1 MIIST
6 SQPYFAPFPGF
17 FYKMTLC
24 DVIVLLD
31 HVQFPR
37 GTTWITRN
45 RFKNDQGT
53 LWMTI
58 PVKKKG
64 LGLQKINGVDVY
76 HEGDWFRKHFLSLI
90 NAYGNAPYFKDH
102 FSFLENLFSAEYEK
116 LIDLNMNIIHHLKK
130 NLSIGT
136 KVVLSS
142 HLDVAS
148 NGNQLL
154 VDICRELGAT
164 RYVAQRPARKY
175 LDPDLFNDAKI
186 QLQFFKPPELV
197 YPQLWGDFI
206 PNLSTFDLIF
216 NCGPKAVDI
225 LTCTNPEQDIFT
237 I

>member
-31 HVQFPR
+31 DVQFPR

-53 LWMTI
+53 LWMTV

-64 LGLQKINGVDVY
+64 LGLQKIKAVDIY
-76 HEGDWFRKHFLSLI
+76 HDGNWARKHFLSLN
-90 NAYGNAPYFKDH
+90 NAYRNAPYFKDH
-102 FSFLENLFSAEYEK
+102 LNLLEGLFSAKHEK
-116 LIDLNMNIIHHLKK
+116 LIGLNLEIIDFLKK
-130 NLSIGT
+130 YLHIET

-142 HLDVAS
+142 QLSVTSHGD
-148 NGNQLL
+148 QLL
-154 VDICRELGAT
+154 VDICRKLGAT
-164 RYVAQRPARKY
+164 RYIAQHPARKY
-175 LDPDLFNDAKI
+175 FELNRFNDANI
-186 QLQFFKPPELV
+186 QLRFFKTPEPV

-216 NCGPKAVDI
+216 NCGHKAREI
-225 LTCTNPEQDIFT
+225 MNTS
-237 I
+237 

>member
-6 SQPYFAPFPGF
+6 NQPYFAPFAGF
-17 FYKMTLC
+17 FYKIIHC
-24 DVIVLLD
+24 DVFVLLD
-31 HVQFPR
+31 DVQFPR

-64 LGLQKINGVDVY
+64 LGLQKIKDIEIYNDGY
-76 HEGDWFRKHFLSLI
+76 WPRKHLLSLK

-102 FSFLENLFSAEYEK
+102 LDFLTDLFSKENNS
-116 LIDLNMNIIHHLKK
+116 LIDFNLKTINFLTK
-130 NLSIGT
+130 TLDIQT

-142 HLDVAS
+142 QLKVAS
-148 NGNQLL
+148 QGSRLL
-154 VDICRELGAT
+154 VEICRTLGAS
-164 RYVAQRPARKY
+164 RYLAQRPARKY
-175 LDPDLFNDAKI
+175 LDPDLFNAANID
-186 QLQFFKPPELV
+186 LQFFKGPEPV

-216 NCGPKAVDI
+216 NCGPKARDI
-225 LTCTNPEQDIFT
+225 LRACT
-237 I
+237 